1 MAERTRIGLIF
12 SYDENWIAGAYYI
25 LNIIHAL
32 NTIED
37 DLKPHVVVLSQKE
50 ENFDIVKSET
60 QYPYLSYF
68 KFPIRP
74 NYSVVERAVN
84 KAGRIIIGENL
95 IVKIPIPPP
104 IDFLYPDQHESVQI
118 KGLKKVNWIPDF
130 QEVFLPHLFSNEQV
144 TSRKKYQQE
153 ILCKGDFVVF
163 SSENAKSHY
172 LKLYP
177 EAKAETVVLPFA
189 VTHPDFS
196 NQHIDSLKTTYNLP
210 ENYFFAPN
218 QFWEHKNHK
227 VILNAIKELKL
238 LGEEIVVAFSGKE
251 NDYRNI
257 NYVQELKSF
266 VIENNLEENIRFLGF
281 IDRTEQLCIMKNAI
295 AIIQPSLFEG
305 WSTVVEDA
313 KSLSKHIVLSNLEV
327 HKEQIKEN
335 VSFFDPHNT
344 KELTVILKLLHLRHP
359 HPSVD
364 GQNNYKQTINT
375 FGKAFLALVNKAKI

>member
-37 DLKPHVVVLSQKE
+37 ELKPHIVVLSQKIE
-50 ENFDIVKSET
+50 YFDIVSNET
-60 QYPYLSYF
+60 QYPYLSF
-68 KFPIRP
+68 CKFPIRA
-74 NYSVVERAVN
+74 NYTFLERVIN
-84 KAGRIIIGENL
+84 KVGRILFNKNL
-95 IVKIPIPPP
+95 IVKTPTPPQ
-104 IDFLYPDQHESVQI
+104 IDFLYPDQDASVQI

-130 QEVFLPHLFSNEQV
+130 QEEFLPHLFSKEDILK
-144 TSRKKYQQE
+144 RKKYQQE

-177 EAKAETVVLPFA
+177 EAKAETFVLPFA

-196 NQHIDSLKTTYNLP
+196 NQNIETLKIKYNLP

-218 QFWEHKNHK
+218 QFWKHKNHIS
-227 VILNAIKELKL
+227 ILNAIKELKVQ
-238 LGEEIVVAFSGKE
+238 GENVVVAFSGKE

-257 NYVQELKSF
+257 NYIQELKNF
-266 VIENNLEENIRFLGF
+266 VIDNGLEENIRFLGF
-281 IDRTEQLCIMKNAI
+281 IDRTEQLCIMQNAI

-313 KSLSKHIVLSNLEV
+313 KSLGKYIVLSNLPV
-327 HKEQIKEN
+327 HLEQIKEH
-335 VSFFDPHNT
+335 VSFFDPHNA
-344 KELTVILKLLHLRHP
+344 KELSIILNSLHLRHP
-359 HPSVD
+359 QRF
-364 GQNNYKQTINT
+364 QNNYKQTINT
-375 FGKAFLALVNKAKI
+375 FGKAFLELVHKVTI